1 MASIDPL
8 FFDAFNVMRRAPRS
22 TAPHCIGH
30 CPSASFTDRSQPTMP
45 ALCDVRQARPDK
57 DSGDVKFNKLP
68 SADQQEAR

>member
-1 MASIDPL
+1 
-8 FFDAFNVMRRAPRS
+8 
-22 TAPHCIGH
+22 
-30 CPSASFTDRSQPTMP
+30 MP